1 MANLTKINLD
11 GEEHSLGV
19 TEVATTT
26 TNGLMSA
33 ADKTKLDGVDAQLAS
48 KVSADQV
55 QTIINN
61 NTNNFATEGEVATA
75 ITNGTKNFITSTEAQ
90 TMVNNATSG
99 LVTTSAMNTAISN
112 ATSDKITS
120 SQAQTIANNAVA
132 NYKLKG
138 DFAKVTLQL
147 TLANGTA
154 SNSTAIAY
162 PTGFNH
168 SNCMVIS
175 FMAKNHSSTATTTYG
190 GYGYIESSVGY
201 VSGAIGH
208 RVMCRDD
215 GLLISINNPT
225 DGAHDSGTATYTC
238 TILLMK
244 I

>member
-1 MANLTKINLD
+1 MANLKKINLD
-11 GEEHSLGV
+11 GVEHVLGIV
-19 TEVATTT
+19 DAATTAVA
-26 TNGLMSA
+26 GLMSA
-33 ADKTKLDGVDAQLAS
+33 ADKTKLDGIDNQLAS
-48 KVSADQV
+48 KTTAAQV
-55 QTIINN
+55 QTIIDN
-61 NTNNFATEGEVATA
+61 NTNNFATKTEVSTA
-75 ITNGTKNFITSTEAQ
+75 VANGVKD
-90 TMVNNATSG
+90 
-99 LVTTSAMNTAISN
+99 LVTTSAMNTAISS

-120 SQAQTIANNAVA
+120 GQAQTLVNNAVA

-147 TLANGTA
+147 TLADGTA

-162 PTGFNH
+162 PSGFNH
-168 SNCMVIS
+168 SNCMVVS
-175 FMAKNHSSTATTTYG
+175 FMAKNHSTTATTTYG
-190 GYGYIESSVGY
+190 GYGYIETSVGY

-225 DGAHDSGTATYTC
+225 DGAHGSGTATYTC

>member
-11 GEEHSLGV
+11 GVEHVLGIV
-19 TEVATTT
+19 DAATTAVA
-26 TNGLMSA
+26 GLMSA
-33 ADKTKLDGVDAQLAS
+33 ADKTKLDGIDNQLAS
-48 KVSADQV
+48 KTTAEQV

-61 NTNNFATEGEVATA
+61 NTNNFATKTEVNAA
-75 ITNGTKNFITSTEAQ
+75 VTNGTKDF
-90 TMVNNATSG
+90 
-99 LVTTSAMNTAISN
+99 VTTSAMNTAISN

-120 SQAQTIANNAVA
+120 SQAQTIANNTVA

-147 TLANGTA
+147 TLADGTA

-162 PTGFNH
+162 PSGFNH

-175 FMAKNHSSTATTTYG
+175 FMAKNHSTTATTTYG

-225 DGAHDSGTATYTC
+225 DGAHSSGTATYTC